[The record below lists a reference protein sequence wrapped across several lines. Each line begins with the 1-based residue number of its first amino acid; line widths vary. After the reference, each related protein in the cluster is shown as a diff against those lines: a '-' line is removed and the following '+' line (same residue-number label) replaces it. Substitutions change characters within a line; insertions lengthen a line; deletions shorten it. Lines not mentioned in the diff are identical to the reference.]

1 MPIGKNVRKYRTLKN
16 WTLRELGKRAKLAES
31 TISDIERDVSM
42 PSIKALTRI
51 AEALGIDID
60 YLFKED

>member
-1 MPIGKNVRKYRTLKN
+1 MPIGKNVRKYRMLKGL
-16 WTLRELGKRAKLAES
+16 TLRELGKKAKLAES

-51 AEALGIDID
+51 ANALGIDID
-60 YLFKED
+60 YLFKEE